1 MPPQEYLLMDGLEQK
16 DGKKSY
22 DPAPHSQEMLALNKE
37 FGKLHGISSL
47 LNLAAFIASLI
58 YGVSLSARLQ

>member
-1 MPPQEYLLMDGLEQK
+1 MSFSERK

-22 DPAPHSQEMLALNKE
+22 DPAPHSQEMLALNRK

-47 LNLAAFIASLI
+47 LNLAAFIMTVV
-58 YGVSLSARLQ
+58 YGVSLSARLA